1 MPTEDALPHMTIS
14 PRIAGL
20 SQIAGAYDGILC
32 DVWGVLHNGVAAWP
46 GAIEALSNFRRGGG
60 HVVMITNA
68 PRPRGP
74 VLDQLAR
81 LGVPD
86 GVFDQVVTSG
96 DVTRSLI
103 SEMARKVFHIGPDRD
118 LKLYEGL
125 DIELVEKA
133 EADSIVCTGLYDD
146 RNEAPEDYADLLAEL
161 AERDLPFICANP
173 DIVVEM
179 GDTLLWCAGALARDY
194 RNIGGKSYV
203 VGKPHR
209 LIYER
214 ATAML
219 GEAAGREIGRGRI
232 LAIGDGMPT
241 DVAGAAG
248 YGIDLLYVSAGIH
261 AAEYGGAENPDENRL
276 REVLAHH
283 QAAPAA
289 WLPRLTW

>member
-1 MPTEDALPHMTIS
+1 MTIS
-14 PRIAGL
+14 PRIGGL
-20 SQIAGAYDGILC
+20 SQIAAAYDGILC

-46 GAIEALSNFRRGGG
+46 GAIDALTRYRKAGG

-68 PRPRGP
+68 PRPHGP
-74 VLDQLAR
+74 VISQLAS

-86 GVFDQVVTSG
+86 GVFDSVVTSG

-103 SEMARKVFHIGPDRD
+103 EAKSRKVFHIGPEHDM
-118 LKLYEGL
+118 KIYEGL
-125 DIELVEKA
+125 AVEIVPLEKA
-133 EADSIVCTGLYDD
+133 DSVVCTGLFND
-146 RNEAPEDYADLLAEL
+146 RTETPEDYRDMLADIRARE
-161 AERDLPFICANP
+161 LPFICANP

-194 RNIGGKSYV
+194 RNLGGESFV

-214 ATAML
+214 ATVML
-219 GEAAGREIGRGRI
+219 EAAAGRAIDRRRI

-241 DVAGAAG
+241 DVAGAAS

-261 AAEYGGAENPDENRL
+261 ASEYGGADAPDEKRL
-276 REVLAHH
+276 VDFLAHH

-289 WLPRLTW
+289 WLPRLVW